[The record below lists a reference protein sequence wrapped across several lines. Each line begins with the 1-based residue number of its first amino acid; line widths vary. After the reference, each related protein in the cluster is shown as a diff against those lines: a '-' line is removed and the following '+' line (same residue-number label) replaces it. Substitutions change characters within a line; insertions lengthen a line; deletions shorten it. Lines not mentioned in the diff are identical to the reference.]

1 MADIKYRAGYCV
13 TCQKPYKDRY
23 SHAKKYPS
31 HVIQQH
37 TAPKGTQPE
46 TLDASDALDDM
57 SEAAETQAGAQA
69 KKVSG
74 ADFASQPIFV
84 AAVGVGLGSLTAR
97 VFGRD
102 NALHKEEAYGIAAG
116 MLRLIGRHF
125 LKNIQMEELTQANN
139 DVNDFLLIGR
149 AVASYIGRLWQKS
162 DQQQGQ
168 PQAARPQ
175 AAPAQPEPQPQA
187 APTPRQ
193 NGRGPSLEDEAAMIQ
208 AQMSASLAYMP
219 YMGEAA

>member
-13 TCQKPYKDRY
+13 NCQKTFKDRY

-37 TAPKGTQPE
+37 TAPNGTESE
-46 TLDASDALDDM
+46 TLDASDALGNM

-84 AAVGVGLGSLTAR
+84 AAGGVGLGWLTSK
-97 VFGRD
+97 VFGPQ
-102 NALHKEEAYGIAAG
+102 NALQKDEAYGIAAG
-116 MLRLIGRHF
+116 VLRLIGRHF
-125 LKNIQMEELTQANN
+125 LKNVQMEEMTQANN

-149 AVASYIGRLWQKS
+149 AVAHYIGRLWKTS
-162 DQQQGQ
+162 EDQQPGQ
-168 PQAARPQ
+168 PQPQPQ
-175 AAPAQPEPQPQA
+175 AAPAQPPTEPSPVPRA
-187 APTPRQ
+187 AQ
-193 NGRGPSLEDEAAMIQ
+193 NGRSSAEAEAAFIQ
-208 AQMSASLAYMP
+208 EQYAAAAFSMP
-219 YMGEAA
+219 YLGQEAA